1 MATTTISKSVTKGED
16 LVVISRKE
24 YEALLRVKTG
34 KGSYVVVKRSKS
46 FRVPKRHEK
55 FYNEL
60 DKRLTIALREVEEG
74 KVVGPFDNADDAIK
88 FLRSR
93 EKSK

>member
-1 MATTTISKSVTKGED
+1 MATATISKSVTKGED

-24 YEALLRVKTG
+24 YEVLLRAKVNR
-34 KGSYVVVKRSKS
+34 SSEVVVKRSKS

-60 DKRLTIALREVEEG
+60 DKQLTISLREVKEG
-74 KVVGPFDNADDAIK
+74 KVVGPFDTAENVMRS
-88 FLRSR
+88 LRSR
-93 EKSK
+93 P